1 MEPRILELAKQELQT
16 LELPE
21 ISNRE
26 VSRDT
31 MAEASTD
38 RQRGR
43 STASKRPAQIG
54 PDSIVIYRR
63 SETVD
68 RLRLWDV
75 VLENVEQLFQD
86 HVPQSQSARQSQIV
100 DILRSTERPENLYR
114 RRGYDPGKRPEKRL
128 VILELS
134 IIGICQDVLLCAVTL
149 YSIKVA

>member
-1 MEPRILELAKQELQT
+1 MEPHILERAKQELQA

-43 STASKRPAQIG
+43 STASKRPAQI
-54 PDSIVIYRR
+54 DTDLIVIYRR
-63 SETVD
+63 SETV
-68 RLRLWDV
+68 
-75 VLENVEQLFQD
+75 EQTTI
-86 HVPQSQSARQSQIV
+86 VGRGPGKSCSIPQSQSARQSQIV

-134 IIGICQDVLLCAVTL
+134 RLGICQDVLICAVPL
-149 YSIKVA
+149 